1 MVQQRMA
8 NYDCDVALVTDALDS
23 TVPENKSGGGA
34 VVQFFGDV
42 RPLENG
48 EPIDGI
54 EYEAHWEMAEY
65 QLRNIVDAAAQRFGL
80 LGVHLRH
87 RVGFV
92 GAGETSL
99 LVRVTAAHRDAAF
112 DASRWII
119 DGLKQRVPIWKSV
132 RRQVRSKRTES
143 TPALV

>member
-1 MVQQRMA
+1 MS
-8 NYDCDVALVTDALDS
+8 NYDCDVALVMGALDF
-23 TVPENKSGGGA
+23 TLPENRSGGGA
-34 VVQFFGDV
+34 IVQFFGDV

-65 QLRNIVDAAAQRFGL
+65 QLRKIVDAAAKRFGL

-99 LVRVTAAHRDAAF
+99 LVSVVAAHRDAAF
-112 DASRWII
+112 DASRWIV
-119 DGLKQRVPIWKSV
+119 DELKQRVPIWKSV
-132 RRQVRSKRTES
+132 RRQVRSRR
-143 TPALV
+143 